1 VRPTEKQIR
10 YLLAADPKGKRRLG
24 WIPGTDRM
32 AQDIAN
38 RNWLEAVQ
46 STANPG
52 QIVGWVT
59 VSDWGNVAAYVAP
72 DFRGKTGSRR
82 LSDIRTVFPT
92 IVREFETQTGK
103 KAKGFAFQWNRPSK
117 ALSSLYLNVKWP
129 LLIRVY
135 WGAK

>member
-1 VRPTEKQIR
+1 MRPTEEQIR
-10 YLLAADPKGKRRLG
+10 DLLAADPKGKQHLG

-32 AQDIAN
+32 DQDIAK
-38 RNWLEAVQ
+38 RSWLEAVQ

-59 VSDWGNVAAYVAP
+59 VSDWGNVASCVAP

-92 IVREFETQTGK
+92 IVRAFESKTGR
-103 KAKGFAFQWNRPSK
+103 KAKGVAFQWNRRSK
-117 ALSSLYLNVKWP
+117 GFTRHYLKVRWSLV
-129 LLIRVY
+129 IRVY
-135 WGAK
+135 WGTK